1 MATVVEPA
9 VSVMRVSTVP
19 LRCKWF
25 FVFVSLRPGIQLTA
39 GRTSALRPLEREG
52 ATGGAPRDRMGW
64 EEATCWRVWEG
75 RKNGMKWLYPQSGK
89 FLGFCPTCE
98 VPTFTLSAEWGWVKV
113 CACVIVTLEL
123 AVLFPRQY
131 STLASVCLI
140 WPREIG
146 FIWVRAD
153 FHLQTGWS
161 LLFTDFSQLLA
172 GAASEGKVC
181 MALTASFPVNCPGR
195 SPGLNVE
202 PGRSSQTLGRKG
214 NGNL

>member
-1 MATVVEPA
+1 MGEGY
-9 VSVMRVSTVP
+9 
-19 LRCKWF
+19 L
-25 FVFVSLRPGIQLTA
+25 
-39 GRTSALRPLEREG
+39 LE
-52 ATGGAPRDRMGW
+52 T
-64 EEATCWRVWEG
+64 VWEG

-89 FLGFCPTCE
+89 FPGFCPMCE
-98 VPTFTLSAEWGWVKV
+98 VPTFALAAEWAWVKV

-181 MALTASFPVNCPGR
+181 MALTASSPVNCHGR

-202 PGRSSQTLGRKG
+202 SGRSSQTLGRKALLG
-214 NGNL
+214 S